1 MGFKYRRSG
10 RGSCRGLIST
20 PESNN
25 VILPMG
31 PSMVF
36 NANARS
42 TSEGAT
48 EAPASIFIGLIR
60 SVVKYHC
67 DVVEAGVV
75 RDYGGI

>member
-1 MGFKYRRSG
+1 
-10 RGSCRGLIST
+10 
-20 PESNN
+20 
-25 VILPMG
+25 MG